1 MIAFDLRCSEQHT
14 FEAWFK
20 DRQAYEE
27 QRAGGLIACPV
38 CGSQEVEKILSPVAI
53 KRSASAGPQP
63 GAGDGA
69 EVREGF
75 MKAMEKVYEAVVEN
89 TEDVGTSFA
98 TEALKMHYGVTE
110 PRNIRGVATENEEQV
125 LKDEGIEFSRIP
137 VPVKPVKKEDTN

>member
-14 FEAWFK
+14 FEAWFR
-20 DRQAYEE
+20 DREAYEE
-27 QRAGGLIACPV
+27 QRDRGLISCPV

-53 KRSASAGPQP
+53 KRSSPAAPEP

-75 MKAMEKVYEAVVEN
+75 VKAMEKVYQAVVEN
-89 TEDVGTSFA
+89 TEDVGPRFA
-98 TEALKMHYGVTE
+98 SEALKMHYGVIE

-125 LKDEGIEFSRIP
+125 LKDEGIEFSHIP
-137 VPVKPVKKEDTN
+137 IPAKPVKKEDIN